1 MVVFAARTPHRDGW
15 ALRIRFRTLEKRSTF
30 MMYDTTHHPD
40 DPAIRWSAQLDGL
53 FGREAL
59 IKALRD
65 SADIGHP
72 ATAEG
77 VRTLVAYA
85 QGQISARQY
94 VAQILESFG
103 FVPPAYTPAPV
114 TRQSEPWREARRPDP
129 GDALSAPM
137 PALSLRSSIRDEWPE
152 SWTDGGGP
160 QTGTAERTQTS
171 SRSEAVQAYVTGQ
184 IPMDEFIRRSRSR
197 TP

>member
-1 MVVFAARTPHRDGW
+1 MLYYTTNHR
-15 ALRIRFRTLEKRSTF
+15 E
-30 MMYDTTHHPD
+30 
-40 DPAIRWSAQLDGL
+40 DPAIRWSAQLVGL
-53 FGREAL
+53 YGRRREAL

-65 SADIGHP
+65 SVDSGHP

-137 PALSLRSSIRDEWPE
+137 PASSSRSSIRDEWPE
-152 SWTDGGGP
+152 WTDGGGRE
-160 QTGTAERTQTS
+160 TGTVERTQTT

-184 IPMDEFIRRSRSR
+184 IPMDEFIRRSGSR